1 MPPISLGEVRRRGQD
16 HPHLAADPTYS
27 RLVMRRLSPWLTWAI
42 VRGTPLS
49 ADAVTVLAIL
59 SGVGAAALVLVPAPW
74 TYVAA
79 VFLLQLAYL
88 FDTSDGEVA
97 RVRGTSGKRGTYLDL
112 VGHFLQNRALYG
124 TSGYVLMA
132 SVDFAP
138 WSVLVA
144 MLGVAFASPFGE
156 QSRMHVLGV
165 RPSAAEATHGRI
177 EISAL
182 QASASLPAR
191 AYWVYRRIA
200 FVWNYPAS
208 MNLFCLALL
217 ADAGRLAAGA
227 GVPRVLPAFAGVF
240 AGTLALKQLANA
252 VHLLQGQDWR
262 A

>member
-1 MPPISLGEVRRRGQD
+1 MARLTLAEARRLGQD

-42 VRGTPLS
+42 VRGTSLS
-49 ADAVTVLAIL
+49 ADAVTLLAIG
-59 SGVGAAALVLVPAPW
+59 SGVAAAGLVLVPSPW

-79 VFLLQLAYL
+79 TLLLQLAYL

-112 VGHFLQNRALYG
+112 IGHFLQNRALYG
-124 TSGYVLMA
+124 TSGYVLM
-132 SVDFAP
+132 VGTGFAP
-138 WSVLVA
+138 WAVLLA

-165 RPSAAEATHGRI
+165 RPSVAEATHGRI
-177 EISAL
+177 AVAAL
-182 QASASLPAR
+182 RPGASVAAR
-191 AYWVYRRIA
+191 LYWRYRRIA
-200 FVWNYPAS
+200 FLWNYPAS

-217 ADAGRLAAGA
+217 ADAALMTSGAAD
-227 GVPRVLPAFAGVF
+227 PLVLPAIAGLF
-240 AGTLALKQLANA
+240 AGTLAIKQMSNA
-252 VHLLQGQDWR
+252 VRLLGAQDWR